1 MLIGNGFN
9 IDDAILMA
17 RLSAWAYPED
27 DESEE
32 SWRQHCE
39 TALICMGF
47 DKVTF
52 FDKSGT
58 QGFVAEDQD
67 NLVIIF
73 RGTEINKKKDRRTDL
88 KFRKVKGPFGRVHRG
103 FWKALSYVWDDV
115 YACIKSAKG
124 KRVWIGGHS
133 LGAAISLH
141 LAAKLAEVRL
151 KVDIA
156 GIYVIGC
163 PRVGNKTF
171 ADTFNWIYKG
181 LCFLTIYNNDIVTR
195 MPPVWANYFHVDE
208 LLYINSSGELKKY
221 DEVDWLY
228 IKADHIWGRI
238 KNLCKGNPFAGI
250 TDHSAMGK
258 YVRGLEEIKRLNF
271 GTEKTI

>member
-1 MLIGNGFN
+1 
-9 IDDAILMA
+9 MA

-39 TALICMGF
+39 TALICRGF